1 MITNLGQQLKLLLSN
16 TTWQRTYTFPSVL
29 DGLWQISI
37 NINELWMLGSGFSS
51 DLVEEWL
58 YTVEFD
64 TGLYGTHGTIVL
76 FDRQV

>member
-1 MITNLGQQLKLLLSN
+1 
-16 TTWQRTYTFPSVL
+16 
-29 DGLWQISI
+29 
-37 NINELWMLGSGFSS
+37 MLGSGFSS